1 MKKPLSNFARQ
12 TGISYIEV
20 LIAVLLIAVSLIPMM
35 DAMRGAAESSGS
47 HEDAA
52 VRHAHLLAKMEIV
65 LAEPYSSLENAAIAA
80 GMGGDSWYAP
90 STYSDP
96 SGAGSRR
103 LVFLSLYDGDNA
115 DSDANPFT
123 GVDGDLMWVRTE
135 IEGTPVAVETLVY
148 R

>member
-1 MKKPLSNFARQ
+1 
-12 TGISYIEV
+12 
-20 LIAVLLIAVSLIPMM
+20 
-35 DAMRGAAESSGS
+35 
-47 HEDAA
+47 
-52 VRHAHLLAKMEIV
+52 MEIV

-80 GMGGDSWYAP
+80 GMGGDSWSAP

-96 SGAGSRR
+96 FGADSRR

-135 IEGTPVAVETLVY
+135 IEGTLIAVETLVY